1 MSLYAQWLEAKERER
16 IAVADRRGF
25 EDLMVK
31 EYAIPENFD
40 GTRNIEF
47 DNIEI
52 KIEGRITK
60 KVDSDKLQ
68 DLAAEHGLTN
78 HLQTLFRWKPEIAAA
93 AWNKA
98 DSSITTPLLD
108 AITST
113 SGRPTFKITVKE

>member
-1 MSLYAQWLEAKERER
+1 
-16 IAVADRRGF
+16 
-25 EDLMVK
+25 MVK
-31 EYAIPENFD
+31 EFAIPENLD
-40 GTRNIEF
+40 GTKTFHF
-47 DNIEI
+47 DDLEI

-93 AWNKA
+93 AWKKA
-98 DSSITTPLLD
+98 DPSITTPLLD

>member
-108 AITST
+108 AVTST

>member
-1 MSLYAQWLEAKERER
+1 MSIYAQWLEAKERER
-16 IAVADRRGF
+16 VAIAERRGF
-25 EDLMVK
+25 EDQMVK
-31 EYAIPENFD
+31 EFAIPEDLD
-40 GTRNIEF
+40 GTKTFHF
-47 DNIEI
+47 DDLEI

-98 DSSITTPLLD
+98 DPSITTPLLD